1 MLGRQHLMLSLMTAS
16 ALVVPYINSFELF
29 SMIFLAGVA
38 IGSLIPDVDAPDA
51 TIFHS
56 HVRGLNSEPGKAVG
70 KFIGPVLPLFG
81 YTTKYMIYKPAVHI
95 FNFVTSYEFTEKHRN
110 FSHSLLGVTS
120 LTAVT
125 GLYITPVLLYTG
137 FFAFFPL
144 AVFLL
149 GYIFGAVLHMLEDS
163 CTKTGIAWNAPF
175 SSTKLKGGLKTG
187 KDNRQPRTL
196 LYTLGIIFLA
206 VFFVKQSSM
215 YSFTSLELTAVT
227 FTALG
232 LIWIFF
238 MALVDVEVE
247 R

>member
-1 MLGRQHLMLSLMTAS
+1 MISVATAF
-16 ALVVPYINSFELF
+16 ALTVPFIESFELF
-29 SMIFLAGVA
+29 SVVFLLGAA
-38 IGSLIPDVDAPDA
+38 IGSLIPDVDASDA

-81 YTTKYMIYKPAVHI
+81 YTTKYMIYKPVVHV

-110 FSHSLLGVTS
+110 FSHSILGVVT

-125 GLYITPVLLYTG
+125 GLYITPVLIYTG
-137 FFAFFPL
+137 FFAFMPL
-144 AVFLL
+144 AVFLF
-149 GYIFGAVLHMLEDS
+149 GYIFGALLHILEDS
-163 CTKTGIAWNAPF
+163 CTKSGIAWNAPF
-175 SSTKLKGGLKTG
+175 SSTKLKGGLTTG
-187 KDNRQPRTL
+187 EDNRQPRTL
-196 LYTLGIIFLA
+196 LYTLGILSIA
-206 VFFVKQSSM
+206 VFAVKQSST
-215 YSFTSLELTAVT
+215 YSFTSLELAAGT
-227 FTALG
+227 FLALG

>member
-1 MLGRQHLMLSLMTAS
+1 MLGRQHLMISVTTAF
-16 ALVVPYINSFELF
+16 ALAVPFIESFEALSF
-29 SMIFLAGVA
+29 VFLIGAA

-56 HVRGLNSEPGKAVG
+56 HVRGLSSEPGKAVG

-81 YTTKYMIYKPAVHI
+81 YTTKYMIYKPVVHV
-95 FNFVTSYEFTEKHRN
+95 FNFVTSYEFSEKHRN
-110 FSHSLLGVTS
+110 FSHSILGVTS

-137 FFAFFPL
+137 FFAFMPL

-149 GYIFGAVLHMLEDS
+149 GYMFGALLHMLEDS

-175 SSTKLKGGLKTG
+175 SNTKLKGGLTTG
-187 KDNRQPRTL
+187 EDNRQPRTL
-196 LYTLGIIFLA
+196 LYTLGIISLA
-206 VFFVKQSSM
+206 VFLVKESSK
-215 YSFTSLELTAVT
+215 YDFTTLELAFGT

-238 MALVDVEVE
+238 MALVDVEVK